1 MNRISILGST
11 GSIGKQTIDVVRNN
25 KNEFHIFGI
34 SGNNNI
40 DELEQQIREFNPK
53 IAAVMEHEKALEL
66 SRRLGKCNTEIMTGM
81 EGLIAV
87 ATLPEVDTVV
97 TAVVG
102 MIGLIPTLRAIQARK
117 NIALANKETLVTAGE
132 IVMQEAHNQGV
143 KIIPVDSEHSA
154 IFQCI
159 QGSKTEDIR
168 RIILTASGGPFRQH
182 SLEQL
187 QKVTVDEALK
197 HPKWNM
203 GKKISIDSATLMN
216 KGLEVI
222 EAKWL
227 FDIPIDQI
235 EVVVHPQSIIHSLVE
250 YKDSSVLAQLGCP
263 DMRVPIQYALTYPN
277 RIENNYEKMDFY
289 KLGNLSFEE
298 PNLDKFPA
306 LRLAYDSLKAGGSMP
321 TVLNGANEELVALFL
336 GGKISFCDISSILEK
351 VLDQHHIEYSI
362 DVDRIIEIDI
372 WARTFV
378 KNMIK

>member
-1 MNRISILGST
+1 MKKISILGST

-25 KNEFHIFGI
+25 KNEFHIFGL

-40 DELEQQIREFNPK
+40 DELEQQIREFNPMV
-53 IAAVMEHEKALEL
+53 AAVMEDTKALEL
-66 SRRLGKCNTEIMTGM
+66 SRRLGKCKTEILTGM

-87 ATLPEVDTVV
+87 ATLPNIDTVL

-102 MIGLIPTLRAIQARK
+102 MIGLLPTMKAIEAKK

-132 IVMQEAHNQGV
+132 IVMKQAQIQGV

-159 QGSKTEDIR
+159 QGYKTEDIR
-168 RIILTASGGPFRQH
+168 RIILTASGGPFREH

-187 QKVTVDEALK
+187 QQVTVEEALR

-203 GKKISIDSATLMN
+203 GKKITIDSATLMN

-222 EAKWL
+222 EARWL

-263 DMRVPIQYALTYPN
+263 DMRVPIQYALTYPK
-277 RIENNYEKMDFY
+277 RIGNNYEKMDFY
-289 KLGNLSFEE
+289 RLGNLSFEK
-298 PNLDKFPA
+298 PNLEKFPS

-321 TVLNGANEELVALFL
+321 TVLNGANEALVELFL
-336 GGKISFCDISSILEK
+336 QGKINFCDIPTILEK
-351 VLDQHHIEYSI
+351 ILEKHTIEYSLDI
-362 DVDRIIEIDI
+362 NKIIEIDL
-372 WARTFV
+372 WARSYV

>member
-1 MNRISILGST
+1 MKKISILGST

-25 KNEFHIFGI
+25 KNEFHIFGL

-40 DELEQQIREFNPK
+40 DELEQQIREFNPMV
-53 IAAVMEHEKALEL
+53 AAVMEDTKALEL
-66 SRRLGKCNTEIMTGM
+66 SRRLGKCKTEILTGM

-87 ATLPEVDTVV
+87 ATLPNIDTVL

-102 MIGLIPTLRAIQARK
+102 MIGLLPTMKAIEAKK

-132 IVMQEAHNQGV
+132 IVMKQAQIQGV

-159 QGSKTEDIR
+159 QGYKTEDIR
-168 RIILTASGGPFRQH
+168 RIILTASGGPFREH

-187 QKVTVDEALK
+187 QQVTVEEALR

-203 GKKISIDSATLMN
+203 GKKITIDSATLMN

-222 EAKWL
+222 EARWL

-250 YKDSSVLAQLGCP
+250 YKDSSILAQLGCP
-263 DMRVPIQYALTYPN
+263 DMRVPIQYALTYPK

-289 KLGNLSFEE
+289 RLGNLSFEK
-298 PNLDKFPA
+298 PNLEKFPS

-321 TVLNGANEELVALFL
+321 TVLNGANEALVELFL
-336 GGKISFCDISSILEK
+336 QGKINFCDIPAILEK
-351 VLDQHHIEYSI
+351 ILEKHTIEYSLDI
-362 DVDRIIEIDI
+362 NKIIEIDL
-372 WARTFV
+372 WARSYV

>member
-1 MNRISILGST
+1 MKNISILGST
-11 GSIGKQTIDVVRNN
+11 GSIGRQTIDVVRNN
-25 KNEFHIFGI
+25 KNEFHILGL

-40 DELEQQIREFNPK
+40 DELEQQIREFKPVV
-53 IAAVMEHEKALEL
+53 AAVMEDTKAFEL
-66 SRRLGKCNTEIMTGM
+66 SKRLGKCKTEIVTGV
-81 EGLIAV
+81 EGLISV
-87 ATLPEVDTVV
+87 ATLPDIDTVL

-102 MIGLIPTLRAIQARK
+102 MIGLLPTMKAIQAKK

-132 IVMQEAHNQGV
+132 IVMKEAQTQGV

-168 RIILTASGGPFRQH
+168 RIILTASGGPFRGH

-187 QKVTVDEALK
+187 QQVTLEEALK

-227 FDIPIDQI
+227 FNIPTEQI

-250 YKDSSVLAQLGCP
+250 YKDSSILAQLGCP
-263 DMRVPIQYALTYPN
+263 DMRVPIQYALTYPK

-289 KLGNLSFEE
+289 QLGSLSFEQ
-298 PNLDKFPA
+298 PDTIKFPA

-321 TVLNGANEELVALFL
+321 TVLNGANEELVELFL
-336 GGKISFCDISSILEK
+336 QRKIGFCEIPHILEK
-351 VLDQHHIEYSI
+351 ILEKHSIEYSLDI
-362 DVDRIIEIDI
+362 DKIIEIDL
-372 WARTFV
+372 WARAHV
-378 KNMIK
+378 KNIIK